1 MSASV
6 EVRDL
11 VVEYDS
17 GGYKVRPIDGLDL
30 DAAPGELVVLLGP
43 SGCGK
48 TSLLSAIGGIL
59 RPASG
64 TIRVGGVSVEGLR
77 GSEVADYRQKTVGL
91 VFQAFNLVPSLTA
104 RENVAMPLL
113 LAGVKR
119 SRAFERADRLLDRVG
134 LTDRAGHKPSKL
146 SGGQQQRV
154 AVARGLAA
162 DPLVL
167 LADEPTANL
176 DYIQAEGILS
186 LLRDLR
192 SDGRAIIV
200 SSHDDRLVPIADR
213 VVHLVPE
220 FREDARPPQTVE
232 HAAGE
237 TIFEQGT
244 RGELVYVVQAGQ
256 VDIFRTHADGTIEP
270 LTTVGD
276 GDYFGELG
284 PLLGFPRSATAVAAT
299 DVRLTT
305 YSVQDFRDQVLNR
318 TAPQPTGSSPAAQR

>member
-1 MSASV
+1 MSGASV
-6 EVRDL
+6 EVRNL
-11 VVEYDS
+11 VIEYSS
-17 GGYKVRPIDGLDL
+17 GGYDIRPIDGLDL

-59 RPASG
+59 KPTSG
-64 TIRVGGVSVEGLR
+64 TIRVGDVSVEQLTGAA
-77 GSEVADYRQKTVGL
+77 VTMYRQRTVGL

-104 RENVAMPLL
+104 RENIAMPLL
-113 LAGVKR
+113 LAGIKR
-119 SRAFERADRLLDRVG
+119 HRAYDRADRLLERVG
-134 LTDRAGHKPSKL
+134 LADRAGHKPSSL

-176 DYIQAEGILS
+176 DYIQAEGIIS

-200 SSHDDRLVPIADR
+200 SSHDDRLVPLADR
-213 VVHLVPE
+213 VIHLVPE
-220 FREDARPPQTVE
+220 FREDERPPHEMTLS
-232 HAAGE
+232 AGA

-244 RGELVYVVQAGQ
+244 RGELVYVVGSGR
-256 VDIFRTHADGTIEP
+256 VEIVR
-270 LTTVGD
+270 TTVAGVEEPVASIGA

-284 PLLGFPRSATAVAAT
+284 PLLGFPRSATARAAT
-299 DVRLTT
+299 DVTLTA
-305 YSVQDFRDQVLNR
+305 YNVQDFRERVLHGEHGDPR
-318 TAPQPTGSSPAAQR
+318 SPTPVP